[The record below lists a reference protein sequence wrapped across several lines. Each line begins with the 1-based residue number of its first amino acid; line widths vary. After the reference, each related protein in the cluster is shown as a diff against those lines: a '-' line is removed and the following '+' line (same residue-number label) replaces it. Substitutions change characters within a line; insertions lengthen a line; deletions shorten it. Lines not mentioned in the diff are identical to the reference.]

1 MAFPP
6 KGQQKDLWSQIA
18 FYSSL
23 GFIIPGAV
31 VGGYFLGWFLDE
43 YLHTT
48 PILSIIGSLA
58 GAAAGIVEVLQIL
71 TRAEKSADRDSSPS
85 DSAKS

>member
-6 KGQQKDLWSQIA
+6 GRNRDDMWGQIA

-31 VGGYFLGWFLDE
+31 VGGYFLGYFLDE

-48 PILSIIGSLA
+48 PILGIIGGLA
-58 GAAAGIVEVLQIL
+58 GAAAGIVEVFQIL
-71 TRAEKSADRDSSPS
+71 TRAEKGADRDN
-85 DSAKS
+85 SAGDFRKR

>member
-6 KGQQKDLWSQIA
+6 GANRGDLWGQIA

-31 VGGYFLGWFLDE
+31 VGGYFLGAYLDE
-43 YLHTT
+43 HLHTT
-48 PILSIIGSLA
+48 PILGIIGGTV
-58 GAAAGIVEVLQIL
+58 GAVSGIIEVLQIL
-71 TRAEKSADRDSSPS
+71 TRAEKSADRDSSS
-85 DSAKS
+85 NNSGRG

>member
-6 KGQQKDLWSQIA
+6 KGRLNDMWSQVA

-23 GFIIPGAV
+23 GFIIPGGV
-31 VGGYFLGWFLDE
+31 VGGYFLGWLLDE

-48 PILSIIGSLA
+48 PILGIIGGLA
-58 GAAAGIVEVLQIL
+58 GAAAGIVEVFQIL
-71 TRAEKSADRDSSPS
+71 TRAEKSADRDDSSS
-85 DSAKS
+85 DSGKR